1 MSLEH
6 ASTIDRVRI
15 RVLPDGR
22 VNRVDSAAYLGVSPK
37 TLAMWQTQGKGPA
50 SILVGGRRFSYI
62 EELDRYIAE
71 GDDE

>member
-6 ASTIDRVRI
+6 APTIDRVRI

-22 VNRVDSAAYLGVSPK
+22 VTRRDSAIYLGVSQK
-37 TLAMWQTQGKGPA
+37 TLAQWQTQGKGPA

>member
-6 ASTIDRVRI
+6 APTIDRVRI

-22 VNRVDSAAYLGVSPK
+22 VTRRDSATYLGVSQK

>member
-6 ASTIDRVRI
+6 ALKIDRVRI

-22 VNRVDSAAYLGVSPK
+22 VTRRDSATYLGVSPK
-37 TLAMWQTQGKGPA
+37 TMAMWLTQGKGPA
-50 SILVGGRRFSYI
+50 SILVGGRRFSFI

-71 GDDE
+71 GEEG